1 MSRKRLSA
9 VDRRAE
15 ILSAARRAY
24 ARHGL
29 SASSMQIAAE
39 AKISDAL
46 IFRHFGSKAALH
58 REVLRNLILEQNS
71 AYASMGLQ
79 GSGADSILSMLKAYF
94 TACVE
99 GDKAH
104 IERVRILAAN
114 LTAEGEYA
122 RLAYRRAV
130 RMGRKSLEDAIE
142 QAKKDGLLVRSD
154 ISVDNIIMF
163 LEHLGTSVTLAHAN
177 DGIGAYAG
185 SNASRIADL
194 VRFCARGIG
203 FTDKAIDSFLITVAN
218 DTSA

>member
-9 VDRRAE
+9 ADRRTE
-15 ILSAARRAY
+15 IMSAARRAY

-58 REVLRNLILEQNS
+58 REVLRNLILEQNL

-79 GSGADSILSMLKAYF
+79 GSGAFGILSMLKAYF
-94 TACVE
+94 TVCVNGE
-99 GDKAH
+99 NDH
-104 IERVRILAAN
+104 VERVRILAAN
-114 LTAEGEYA
+114 LTADGDYA

-130 RMGRKSLEDAIE
+130 RLGRSPLESAIA
-142 QAKKDGLLVRSD
+142 QAKADGHLHNDDVSA
-154 ISVDNIIMF
+154 DNIIMF
-163 LEHLGTSVTLAHAN
+163 LEHLGTSVTLASAN
-177 DGIGAYAG
+177 GGIGAYSGTPEA
-185 SNASRIADL
+185 RIDDL

-203 FTDKAIDSFLITVAN
+203 FSQEAIDEFLASVEL
-218 DTSA
+218 